1 MRTGNFLQ
9 SCTQPV
15 LREDKDKMDK
25 LEFLQQFKLKN
36 AIQTVGLSIVF
47 FVIFVI
53 AYRNTE
59 AKNFEMK
66 NWDNTKIHQTAVFDS
81 GIGIYEKSF
90 EEPELAGMNRTM
102 ENESGANCDVIS
114 PEAQLLMD
122 INEILGGEI
131 GIACVDSYVNVRVE
145 PNAEAEQTA
154 KIYDGSVV
162 FIQEICGDWFK
173 IKSGN
178 AEGYVMSQFFLYGDH
193 LAKQILL
200 DEPYTR
206 EELLEEKSFTVGI
219 TLEEEEAARLAKEEE
234 ERKERERIAAEQEA
248 ARRRAMEA
256 GNDYSYENTTELR
269 KQICD
274 YACQFVG
281 LKYINGG
288 NSLVT
293 GTDCSGFTKLIYAN
307 FGYGLDRTPAGQYN
321 NNGRL
326 VSYAE
331 AQPGDVIIYGKNGVC
346 THAAIYLGDGK
357 IIHAANSRQN
367 TYIGNATYN
376 TIMGVKNIID

>member
-1 MRTGNFLQ
+1 MRMENFLQ
-9 SCTQPV
+9 SFTQPV
-15 LREDKDKMDK
+15 LQEDKDKMAK
-25 LEFLQQFKLKN
+25 AEFLKQFKLTN
-36 AIQTVGLSIVF
+36 AIQTLGLSVLF
-47 FVIFVI
+47 FVVFL
-53 AYRNTE
+53 AAFKNNE
-59 AKNFEMK
+59 ALKYEMK
-66 NWDNTKIHQTAVFDS
+66 NWDNTKIKPVVMLSDASNV
-81 GIGIYEKSF
+81 Y
-90 EEPELAGMNRTM
+90 NRTVTETELSGMDKTM
-102 ENESGANCDVIS
+102 EDECGANCDVIS
-114 PEAQLLMD
+114 PEAQILMD
-122 INEILGGEI
+122 IKESLGGEI

-154 KIYDGSVV
+154 KIYDSSVV
-162 FIQEICGDWFK
+162 FIQEDVGDWFK

-178 AEGYVMSQFFLYGDH
+178 AEGYVMKQFFLYGDH

-206 EELLEEKSFTVGI
+206 EELIEDKSFTVGI
-219 TLEEEEAARLAKEEE
+219 TLEEEEAIRLAKEEE

-248 ARRRAMEA
+248 ARKKAMAE
-256 GNDYSYENTTELR
+256 GNSYSYENTTELR

-346 THAAIYLGDGK
+346 THAALYLGDGK